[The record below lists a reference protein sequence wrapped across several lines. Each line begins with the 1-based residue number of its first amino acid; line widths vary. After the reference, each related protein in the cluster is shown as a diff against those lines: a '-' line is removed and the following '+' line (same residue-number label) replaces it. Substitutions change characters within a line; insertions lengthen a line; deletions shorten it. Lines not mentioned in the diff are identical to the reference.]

1 MANPMANL
9 EALIEG
15 FFEEKLI
22 GLFSEQALAR
32 IVTLAVA
39 RRFQA
44 EIGQH
49 DANLEQGLKFQI
61 QLNPIDAAVLR
72 PQWDLFAAQLSIELL
87 NRAAELG
94 QQLRQRPQLILF
106 PDTSTARRNVQVVK
120 LGHIEFEA
128 TRTLTRQT
136 KAAED
141 VETPPERQD
150 FLIIEGSRHIPL
162 TKQTITIGRQHD
174 NQVVLDDTRVSR
186 YHAQIQHRYR
196 HWILR
201 DLGSSLGT
209 IVNGQH
215 ITEYVLQPGDVIQ
228 IGDTQLIYVKQAVA
242 PQTPSPERKSKG
254 QRTRQIRTT
263 ARPE

>member
-1 MANPMANL
+1 MANL

-15 FFEEKLI
+15 FFEDKLI

-32 IVTLAVA
+32 IVTMAVA

-44 EIGQH
+44 ELGQH
-49 DANLEQGLKFQI
+49 DSDFTNGLKFQI

-87 NRAAELG
+87 SRAAELG
-94 QQLRQRPQLILF
+94 EQLRQRPQLILF
-106 PDTSTARRNVQVVK
+106 PDPSTARRNVQVVK
-120 LGHIEFEA
+120 LGHIDFEP

-136 KAAED
+136 KAAEG
-141 VETPPERQD
+141 VEPVPERQD
-150 FLIIEGSRHIPL
+150 FLIIEGTRHIPL
-162 TKQTITIGRQHD
+162 TKQTITLGRQHD
-174 NQVVLDDTRVSR
+174 NQVVLDDGRVSR

-201 DLGSSLGT
+201 DLGSTAGT
-209 IVNGQH
+209 IVNGQQ
-215 ITEYVLQPGDVIQ
+215 IREYVLQPGDVVQ
-228 IGDTQLIYVKQAVA
+228 IGDTQLIYVKQAVTTQIPSA
-242 PQTPSPERKSKG
+242 ERQTKG